1 MRLFVLLALAF
12 STGLYADDHLL
23 LPDDEVWPSFRGG
36 SRSGVSTNRR
46 LPLKWD
52 SKTAVAWSVAVPGKG
67 WSSPIVL
74 GKRVF
79 VTTAVSDGETLV
91 ARKGLYITDLQGKQP
106 PGEYQWLTL
115 CYDRETGKELWRDI
129 AFAGKAPSTIHIKNS
144 LASETPCSDGQ
155 RLYVYFGNVGV
166 AAYTLEGKLLW
177 KQKRPVRKM
186 QMGWGTGASPV
197 AHEGK
202 LFLLHDNE
210 ELSELECLDGKTGE
224 TLWKVRR
231 DETSN
236 WASPFVWKHALR
248 SELVTAGKGRVR
260 SYSLEG
266 KLLWELR
273 GMSIVTIPTPFATK
287 DYLMIA
293 SGYVLDPLL
302 KPIYAIRPGAS
313 GDISLKGEE
322 TSNKYVAWC
331 LKQAGPYHPTPIV
344 VGEYLYVLYDRGFLS
359 CYEAATGKAVY
370 ERKRLGGSGFT
381 ASPVAYRNHLICTNE
396 DGLSFV
402 IPVGREFAIA
412 HKNDLSGMTL
422 ASPALA
428 GDTLLIR
435 TQEKLYAL
443 REATK

>member
-1 MRLFVLLALAF
+1 MRLFVLVVVAASACLQAEEA
-12 STGLYADDHLL
+12 
-23 LPDDEVWPSFRGG
+23 WPSFRGG
-36 SRSGVSTNRR
+36 AAGGLSTNAQ
-46 LPLKWD
+46 LPLQWD
-52 SKTAVAWSVAVPGKG
+52 TKTNVAWSVGVPGKG

-79 VTTAVSDGETLV
+79 VTTAVSSGETLV
-91 ARKGLYITDLQGKQP
+91 ARKGLYITDLQGKVP

-115 CYDRETGKELWRDI
+115 CYDLDTGQELWRHA
-129 AFAGKAPSTIHIKNS
+129 AFQGKPTSTIHIKNS
-144 LASETPCSDGQ
+144 LASETPCTDGQ
-155 RLYVYFGNVGV
+155 RLYAYFGNVGL
-166 AAYTLEGKLLW
+166 AAYTPEGKLLW
-177 KQKRPVRKM
+177 KQQRPVRKT

-202 LFLLHDNE
+202 LFLLNDNE

-224 TLWKVRR
+224 SLWKVRR

-236 WASPFVWKHALR
+236 WASPFVWSHALR
-248 SELVTAGKGRVR
+248 TEVVTAGKNRVR

-287 DYLMIA
+287 DYLIVA

-302 KPIYAIRPGAS
+302 KPVYAIRPGAS
-313 GDISLKGEE
+313 GDISLKGDE
-322 TSNKYVAWC
+322 TSNKYIAWC

-344 VGEYLYVLYDRGFLS
+344 VGDYLYVLYDRGFLS
-359 CYEAATGKAVY
+359 CWQVQTGKPVY

-381 ASPVAYRNHLICTNE
+381 ASPVAYRDHLVCTNE

-402 IPVGREFAIA
+402 IPVGRDFSIA
-412 HKNDLSGMTL
+412 HKNDLGGMTL
-422 ASPALA
+422 ASPALV
-428 GDTLLIR
+428 GSTLLIR

-443 REATK
+443 RQGSK